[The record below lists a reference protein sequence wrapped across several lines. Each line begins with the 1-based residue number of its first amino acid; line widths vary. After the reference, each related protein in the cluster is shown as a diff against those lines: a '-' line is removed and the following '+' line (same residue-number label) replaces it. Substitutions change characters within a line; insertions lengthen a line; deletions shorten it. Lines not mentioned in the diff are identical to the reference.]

1 MSLLVLTSGFVFN
14 DAFAETWYYYVE
26 PLPDYASYA
35 NNVMDLSTTAWEDAN
50 DDLEFIEVTSPEQAN
65 FQVQWV
71 KEFGVEHVGYAFG
84 SWFIE
89 VGLGDSNC
97 GDGMWQPYSEKYTTH
112 IMTHEIGHVLGL
124 DHVDD
129 PDSIM
134 YPTAINWEYGIVET
148 SKTLTNNYGYFSP
161 ICTSKDSATFNWHV
175 SSDDSTYGFDVYFV
189 PSVSEFDSWV
199 EDGTFSYF
207 DDDGCFAENMISVG
221 GTCEGVTQESGLLV
235 IMGDKTTE
243 PLTEITLA
251 VQENNLGHN
260 ISSNDIVKS
269 SPILNP
275 ADIIEVDT
283 TFALYVDPQQEFSI
297 NYPSNWIVNN
307 EDEDIL
313 FFINEYDWTAR
324 IWVMAFGDM
333 VAGDEFDG
341 TKIMNNIATGRPE
354 FCENA
359 TIENDGFMC
368 YDFKKIDAFD
378 DIMPSGQ
385 KLHAIIYT
393 DTRQYDLI
401 SKTEY
406 PTTTLLMMI
415 HNDDSVW
422 LLASEVD
429 SNIEDAYA
437 ETLVKTLTSFEIIQS
452 GEESSSTKSSAT
464 PIPTPQPEVIT
475 SMGTATLSKDTVEV
489 GYDQSEEVK
498 IYGTINNVNKST
510 RVNITYTYPDA
521 TTDGVQVFT
530 TDSGVYETVLNLD
543 ADSPKGVYQILV
555 TSKGKVI
562 GILEL
567 PVIEKNIEL
576 QPFPKVTT
584 TDPEPD
590 TTESTMVLEKPKPS
604 FVDDSKDPQSYVDR
618 YNNEDVYKAW
628 FDENYPDY
636 TIYEAVGIEKPQ
648 IASFVDTTK
657 DPRTYLVKYY
667 TEPEYQE
674 WFDTNFPNESIE
686 DKVGYPYKIITDK
699 YYVNDLFDFS
709 LKNPSVYFEID
720 EQGDSVDKSVKSLVS
735 ISFGADPEYFSS
747 AIAIY
752 FEHNNVDDINYDD
765 LLYYYSNYPEGSHS
779 TEPDVSVQMKIND
792 EILENDGK
800 RDIIRYESS
809 NSIYYPDNYFLDY
822 VAGQKI
828 NSKDVMVILLYPN
841 GDQYN
846 LVFTSTV
853 DSYAKDVKEFDKMID
868 SFHVG
873 KTEKLSNII
882 NTNISNTP
890 IFEKSSNST
899 ISEPVIE
906 YTPEPMA
913 SKPNCGSGTKL
924 VNGICQVIQTTETSE
939 GGGCLIATATYG
951 SELSPQVQ
959 QLRELRDNSLLTTT
973 SGTSFM
979 STFNDFYYSFSPKIA
994 DYERENPVFKE
1005 MVKVA
1010 ITPMVSS
1017 LSILNYVDMDSE
1029 SEVLGY
1035 GISLIILNGMMYVGI
1050 PIAGIIVIRKR
1061 F

>member
-1 MSLLVLTSGFVFN
+1 VLTSGFVFN

-35 NNVMDLSTTAWEDAN
+35 NNVMDLSTTAWEDVN

-71 KEFGVEHVGYAFG
+71 KEFGVEHVGYAYG
-84 SWFIE
+84 SVFIE
-89 VGLGDSNC
+89 VGLGDSHC
-97 GDGMWQPYSEKYTTH
+97 GDGKTWQPFSENHVTN
-112 IMTHEIGHVLGL
+112 IMTHEIGHVLGWE
-124 DHVDD
+124 HVDD
-129 PDSIM
+129 PNSIM
-134 YPTAINWEYGIVET
+134 YPVALNWEYGIVET
-148 SKTLTNNYGYFSP
+148 SKTLTNDYGYFSP
-161 ICTSKDSATFNWHV
+161 ICTSKDSTTFDWHV

-189 PSVSEFDSWV
+189 PSVSEFNSWV

-235 IMGDKTTE
+235 LMGDKTTE

-251 VQENNLGHN
+251 VQENYLGYTVG
-260 ISSNDIVKS
+260 SN
-269 SPILNP
+269 
-275 ADIIEVDT
+275 E
-283 TFALYVDPQQEFSI
+283 
-297 NYPSNWIVNN
+297 IVNPSP
-307 EDEDIL
+307 
-313 FFINEYDWTAR
+313 
-324 IWVMAFGDM
+324 
-333 VAGDEFDG
+333 
-341 TKIMNNIATGRPE
+341 KII
-354 FCENA
+354 
-359 TIENDGFMC
+359 
-368 YDFKKIDAFD
+368 K
-378 DIMPSGQ
+378 
-385 KLHAIIYT
+385 
-393 DTRQYDLI
+393 
-401 SKTEY
+401 
-406 PTTTLLMMI
+406 
-415 HNDDSVW
+415 
-422 LLASEVD
+422 
-429 SNIEDAYA
+429 
-437 ETLVKTLTSFEIIQS
+437 S
-452 GEESSSTKSSAT
+452 GEESSTTKSSAT

-475 SMGTATLSKDTVEV
+475 SVGTATLSKDTVEV

-530 TDSGVYETVLNLD
+530 TDSGVYEAVLNLD

-555 TSKGKVI
+555 TSKSKVI